1 MFRDPIERNKIAI
14 DFLKQ
19 GRPMEEIS
27 RYTGL
32 TIEELTQLKAN
43 IKW

>member
-1 MFRDPIERNKIAI
+1 MYRDPVKRNKIAI
-14 DFLKQ
+14 DLLKQ

-32 TIEELTQLKAN
+32 TIEELTQLKAH